1 MDILKTPQEK
11 LMEEAGINPASD
23 GWLST
28 PKQMLMQETGI
39 LPHLSTGGEPSV
51 STSDMELA
59 LIANGRTPPRFQ
71 YAEGG
76 RINASF
82 SQDEFHQLQ
91 PLFVA
96 LGLIDPKD
104 NIEYQK

>member
-1 MDILKTPQEK
+1 MNILKTPQEK
-11 LMEEAGINPASD
+11 LMEDAGMAPASP
-23 GWLST
+23 GMLNT

-39 LPHLSTGGEPSV
+39 VPRLADGGTIGPSKN
-51 STSDMELA
+51 DMELA